1 MSPAVGGG
9 SLVRFLVVSIFL
21 VFFGLAA
28 TSVQAQDN
36 SSVTGVVTDASG
48 GVISGASVTLT
59 NTSIG
64 YSNSTTTNS
73 IGVYEFNNVPPAP
86 NYSLEFSKEGF
97 SNLTIDKFTL
107 NVGNKETRDAQL
119 KVGDSKVTVEVTSTP
134 TETLNTTDASIGS
147 NIDGDRIQDLPNVL
161 VNNAANY
168 LALAPGVTPGGAVT
182 GTRSD
187 QTNITLDG
195 LDVND
200 QRGGFAFTTTVNTP
214 LDAIQELK
222 VTTTG
227 DDATYGHSAGGQM
240 ELVTKSGT
248 NAFHGQAFEYNRV
261 TAYTANDYFN
271 NLNGVPNPQLIRN
284 QFGGDL
290 GGPIIKNKLFF
301 FFSYN
306 GLRAVQPY
314 QNYSVVP
321 MPALLNGQLNYV
333 NAAGQTVTTPLSGN
347 NSLQHLDPAGVGADT
362 DLISFLQARGYTSP
376 LGVQTNAVG
385 DGLNTTGLYFV
396 SPIRD
401 QDNTYIGRV
410 DYQINAKH
418 RLFARGTWDR
428 SIDGQAPV
436 QVFPA
441 DPNPGQS
448 YVDHARSW
456 VFGETWTVSPTI
468 TNQVSFG
475 ETNQTVSFVVNT
487 KPTFPNSVSF
497 FDPFYGNVLSDPYL
511 GLNEQFPVVPV
522 YQLRDTLSWVKGKH
536 VMQFGGVFSPT
547 IFKSG
552 NLTDTNTYGIGIGGL
567 VNSLLPN
574 QRPSDINSNDTDE
587 WDRVFPVALGR
598 YSSISSGYNYDLAG
612 NPQPQGGIP
621 VRDYH
626 STQYEFFAQD
636 SWQVRSDLTVTYGLR
651 WQFHNPLSEVNG
663 YQSVQN
669 QTPESIFGPRL
680 TAAENGVSGFGAAPL
695 ITYGLG
701 GDKNHGPGYY
711 KPSYDNFG
719 PRIGL
724 AYSPSSDTGWLN
736 KLFGNR
742 QTSIRAG
749 FGLDYD
755 NNLIG
760 QGFELDE
767 ESFLFSN
774 SLPLNYSNIATDD
787 RFTCPAP
794 CSGAS
799 ISPNLPPAVPG
810 GVSPRPFTPNLDQNG
825 NPVGF
830 FEGGFGQCCF
840 FNFDP
845 KYKTPYEM
853 HFSLGIQREL
863 PGNWLIEADY
873 VGKLGRRLPAIG
885 DPAQTLN
892 FKDTASGQFLYN
904 AFGTVEKAV
913 QTGSPIVDQPWFE
926 NQMNAAFAQSGTN
939 CAQINALFG
948 LSGGCTDLAV
958 AAYGNYFANGDVSSL
973 LVSLANFP
981 YIAGSG
987 PEGNAPGLLPNVGLL
1002 SQTGAT
1008 GFIGNYSSS
1017 SYNALVIRVNHRMSH
1032 DLTVE
1037 LNYTYSHSIDND
1049 SSVQNDLISYLSSG
1063 AAEVCDLRNLR
1074 VCRGNSDFDHR
1085 HILVMNFEYGLPLGQ
1100 GKWIGHDSSK
1110 LVNELIGGWK
1120 FSGIFTAYSGSPF
1133 KIDSGAYTIDFSQ
1146 TQPMVFIG
1154 TNHDVRSGIKTSNGV
1169 VQYFADPTA
1178 AQNAF
1183 TYPIAG
1189 GPGNRNVVSGPGLWN
1204 LDMAMLKDFQMP
1216 WADSHK
1222 LQFRVDA
1229 LNLFNHVNFSN
1240 PTAAF
1245 NNLGTFGNITSDV
1258 NGARV
1263 LQLGLRY
1270 MF

>member
-1 MSPAVGGG
+1 M
-9 SLVRFLVVSIFL
+9 F
-21 VFFGLAA
+21 
-28 TSVQAQDN
+28 
-36 SSVTGVVTDASG
+36 G
-48 GVISGASVTLT
+48 GVI
-59 NTSIG
+59 
-64 YSNSTTTNS
+64 
-73 IGVYEFNNVPPAP
+73 
-86 NYSLEFSKEGF
+86 
-97 SNLTIDKFTL
+97 
-107 NVGNKETRDAQL
+107 
-119 KVGDSKVTVEVTSTP
+119 
-134 TETLNTTDASIGS
+134 
-147 NIDGDRIQDLPNVL
+147 
-161 VNNAANY
+161 
-168 LALAPGVTPGGAVT
+168 
-182 GTRSD
+182 
-187 QTNITLDG
+187 
-195 LDVND
+195 
-200 QRGGFAFTTTVNTP
+200 
-214 LDAIQELK
+214 
-222 VTTTG
+222 
-227 DDATYGHSAGGQM
+227 
-240 ELVTKSGT
+240 
-248 NAFHGQAFEYNRV
+248 
-261 TAYTANDYFN
+261 
-271 NLNGVPNPQLIRN
+271 
-284 QFGGDL
+284 
-290 GGPIIKNKLFF
+290 
-301 FFSYN
+301 
-306 GLRAVQPY
+306 
-314 QNYSVVP
+314 
-321 MPALLNGQLNYV
+321 
-333 NAAGQTVTTPLSGN
+333 
-347 NSLQHLDPAGVGADT
+347 
-362 DLISFLQARGYTSP
+362 
-376 LGVQTNAVG
+376 
-385 DGLNTTGLYFV
+385 
-396 SPIRD
+396 
-401 QDNTYIGRV
+401 
-410 DYQINAKH
+410 
-418 RLFARGTWDR
+418 
-428 SIDGQAPV
+428 
-436 QVFPA
+436 
-441 DPNPGQS
+441 
-448 YVDHARSW
+448 
-456 VFGETWTVSPTI
+456 
-468 TNQVSFG
+468 
-475 ETNQTVSFVVNT
+475 
-487 KPTFPNSVSF
+487 
-497 FDPFYGNVLSDPYL
+497 
-511 GLNEQFPVVPV
+511 
-522 YQLRDTLSWVKGKH
+522 
-536 VMQFGGVFSPT
+536 SPT

-552 NLTDTNTYGIGIGGL
+552 NLTDTNSYSIGIGGNL
-567 VNSLLPN
+567 TSLLAT
-574 QRPSDINSNDTDE
+574 QRPADINSNDTDE
-587 WDRVFPVALGR
+587 WDRLFPVALGR
-598 YSSISSGYNYDLAG
+598 FSTISSGYNYDLAG

-621 VRDYH
+621 IRDYH

-636 SWQVRSDLTVTYGLR
+636 SWQVRNDLTITYGLR
-651 WQFHNPLSEVNG
+651 WQFHNPLSEING

-669 QTPESIFGPRL
+669 QTPESLFGPRL
-680 TAAENGVSGFGAAPL
+680 TAAENGVSGYDAAPL
-695 ITYGLG
+695 ITYSLG

-711 KPSYDNFG
+711 KPSYDNFA
-719 PRIGL
+719 PRLGI

-774 SLPLNYSNIATDD
+774 SLPLNYSNLATDD
-787 RFTCPAP
+787 RFACPAP
-794 CSGAS
+794 CTGSS
-799 ISPNLPPAVPG
+799 ISSSLPPPVPG
-810 GVSPRPFTPNLDQNG
+810 GISPRPFTPNLDQNG

-892 FKDTASGQFLYN
+892 FKDTASGQFLYS
-904 AFGTVEKAV
+904 AFGAVEKQV
-913 QTGSPIVDQPWFE
+913 QTGAPIVDQPWFE
-926 NQMNAAFAQSGTN
+926 NQMNAAFAQSGYT
-939 CAQINALFG
+939 CQQINGLFG

-981 YIAGSG
+981 YLAGNG
-987 PEGNAPGLLPNVGLL
+987 PAGNAPGLLPNVGLL

-1008 GFIGNYSSS
+1008 GYIGNFSSS

-1085 HILVMNFEYGLPLGQ
+1085 HILVMNFEYGLPFGQ

-1120 FSGIFTAYSGSPF
+1120 FSGIFTAYSGAPF